1 MDSSPDIADDD
12 AARALT
18 VELIDQTYSP
28 SDQDWTITVQ
38 NAPAA
43 TNEDDAVLELAMQN
57 IGGHI
62 IKYPRYGVAN
72 PPTPS
77 VYTKSFAF

>member
-1 MDSSPDIADDD
+1 MDSSAQIADED

-18 VELIDQTYSP
+18 EELATETYSP
-28 SDQDWTITVQ
+28 SSQAWTITVQ

-43 TNEDDAVLELAMQN
+43 TNEDDAVLDLVMQN

-72 PPTPS
+72 PPTPGT
-77 VYTKSFAF
+77 YTSTFRF

>member
-1 MDSSPDIADDD
+1 MDSSPDIADEA

-18 VELIDQTYSP
+18 EELATDTYSP
-28 SDQDWTITVQ
+28 SSQAWTITVQ

-43 TNEDDAVLELAMQN
+43 TNEDDAVLDLVMQN
-57 IGGHI
+57 VGAHI

-77 VYTKSFAF
+77 TYTKSFQF

>member
-1 MDSSPDIADDD
+1 MDSSDQIADE
-12 AARALT
+12 AATRVLT
-18 VELIDQTYSP
+18 EELITETYAYSA
-28 SDQDWTITVQ
+28 QDWTITMQ

-43 TNEDDAVLELAMQN
+43 TNEDDAVLELVMQN
-57 IGGHI
+57 IGGHF

-72 PPTPS
+72 PPTHF

>member
-1 MDSSPDIADDD
+1 M
-12 AARALT
+12 T
-18 VELIDQTYSP
+18 EELAVDTYSP
-28 SDQDWTITVQ
+28 SSQAWTITVQ

-43 TNEDDAVLELAMQN
+43 TNEDDAVLDLVMQN

-72 PPTPS
+72 PPTPGVARS
-77 VYTKSFAF
+77 SFKF